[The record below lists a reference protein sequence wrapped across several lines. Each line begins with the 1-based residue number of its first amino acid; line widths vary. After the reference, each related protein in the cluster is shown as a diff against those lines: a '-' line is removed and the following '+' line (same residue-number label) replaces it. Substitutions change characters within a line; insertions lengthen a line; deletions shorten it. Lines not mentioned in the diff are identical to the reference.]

1 MRSSSLALSLR
12 STLSRKFCFCSSRRL
27 GCPSASCPST
37 SLRTATPTSQFN
49 DQQPLVHLS
58 SSGARDSV
66 PLLLG
71 SPLNRLPMIRAA
83 HNTLMRHSSV
93 LNAVR
98 QYGSSQS
105 LTSIA
110 QRSKASKS
118 VGADG
123 EHALELCSVTAEPSR
138 SC

>member
-1 MRSSSLALSLR
+1 MHSSSLTTLDARQEVLLLLQ
-12 STLSRKFCFCSSRRL
+12 STLARL
-27 GCPSASCPST
+27 PSCPST
-37 SLRTATPTSQFN
+37 SLHTAMSTSQFN

-71 SPLNRLPMIRAA
+71 SPLNHFPMIRAT

-98 QYGSSQS
+98 QSGSSQS

-123 EHALELCSVTAEPSR
+123 EHAS
-138 SC
+138 SCVP